1 MTGWTTSPNTGLADF
16 TVSTD
21 LIHGASVTPGTPH
34 LAALHRS
41 SGSALL
47 HRTRLVWQSRRVLE
61 PAALLLVLLLSLA
74 AGLLF
79 WTADEMREG
88 ETLMQDRQWL
98 LALRV
103 TDDPAQLLGGS
114 TALQL
119 AREIT
124 ALGSPWFLMLIVGG
138 SAGVLA
144 ASRHWRMA
152 MFLVAATVTGAMFNT
167 GLKQVFAR
175 ARPDLV
181 PHEVI
186 VTNASFPS
194 GHAFGAAMIYLT
206 LAALLSRRIQQ
217 PAARLLL
224 LVLAIGVTAA
234 VGVSR
239 VALGVHWPSDVLA
252 GWAAGAAWALASWTI
267 ADWTGWIAPR
277 SKALLNA
284 ADGPSATD
292 KPQR

>member
-1 MTGWTTSPNTGLADF
+1 M
-16 TVSTD
+16 
-21 LIHGASVTPGTPH
+21 
-34 LAALHRS
+34 
-41 SGSALL
+41 
-47 HRTRLVWQSRRVLE
+47 LE

-88 ETLMQDRQWL
+88 ETMMRDRQWL
-98 LALRV
+98 LALRM
-103 TDDPAQLLGGS
+103 TADPAQLLGGS
-114 TALQL
+114 TTLQL
-119 AREIT
+119 AREVT
-124 ALGSPWFLMLIVGG
+124 ALGSPWFLMLLVGG

-152 MFLVAATVTGAMFNT
+152 IFLVAATVAGAMFNT

-217 PAARLLL
+217 PAARTLL

-234 VGVSR
+234 VGISR

-267 ADWTGWIAPR
+267 ADWTGWIARR
-277 SKALLNA
+277 SEALANAVESPSA
-284 ADGPSATD
+284 AD
-292 KPQR
+292 KPLR

>member
-1 MTGWTTSPNTGLADF
+1 M
-16 TVSTD
+16 
-21 LIHGASVTPGTPH
+21 
-34 LAALHRS
+34 LHK
-41 SGSALL
+41 
-47 HRTRLVWQSRRVLE
+47 TRLAWQSRRLLE
-61 PAALLLVLLLSLA
+61 PAALLLVLLLSLT

-88 ETLMQDRQWL
+88 ETMMRDRQWL
-98 LALRV
+98 LALRM
-103 TDDPAQLLGGS
+103 TADPAQLLGGS
-114 TALQL
+114 TTLQL
-119 AREIT
+119 AREVT
-124 ALGSPWFLMLIVGG
+124 ALGSPWFLMLLVGG

-152 MFLVAATVTGAMFNT
+152 ILLVAATVAGAMFNT

-217 PAARLLL
+217 PAARVLL

-234 VGVSR
+234 VGISR

-267 ADWTGWIAPR
+267 ADWTGWIARR
-277 SKALLNA
+277 SEALANAVESPSA
-284 ADGPSATD
+284 AD
-292 KPQR
+292 KPLR